1 MPKVSIVN
9 LGCPKNLVDS
19 ETLLGNLGKEGFVN
33 TPNAEDAELVLV
45 NTCGFI
51 EEAKRESIEEILKLR
66 HLKGEGKKLLVFGCL
81 AKRYGD
87 ELKKEI
93 PEIDALW
100 GVGEEEKIV
109 DYCKKAVG
117 SQKRI
122 EDGQKNNEKEGPM
135 SGMGR
140 LGTGPFAYLKVAE
153 GCSRGCT
160 YCVIPDIRGPYRS
173 TEPEKIL
180 RKAEEHI
187 ASGIRELVLVAQD
200 IGSYGREFG
209 GYTLVSLLKDMASIS
224 GDFWIRLL
232 YLYPTAINDELLSL
246 LSYEHKICKYL
257 DVPLQHSENRI
268 LKAMGRAGT
277 RESYTH
283 LIRRIRDAVPGAAL
297 RTTFIVGFPGEKDDD
312 FRGLRRFVEQM
323 RFERLGVFV
332 YSKEEGTPAAEMK
345 GTVPKKIKEER
356 RDEIMRIQ
364 SRISLDI
371 NKTLVGKRFKTIVDE
386 TDGDTII
393 GRLSSQAP
401 EIDGVVIIEKKH
413 GAMRTA
419 HGVSGRKIQ
428 KNAARLSF
436 HPSRSLRPGEFVE
449 VEIKEAYDY
458 DLRGELV
465 E

>member
-1 MPKVSIVN
+1 MPKVSIVS

-19 ETLLGNLGKEGFVN
+19 ETLLGNLGKEGFEN

-66 HLKGEGKKLLVFGCL
+66 HLRGEGKKLLVFGCL
-81 AKRYGD
+81 AKRYGN
-87 ELKKEI
+87 ELMKEI

-117 SQKRI
+117 SKQPLVDDQGNNDKR
-122 EDGQKNNEKEGPM
+122 GPM
-135 SGMGR
+135 PGKANLERGSY
-140 LGTGPFAYLKVAE
+140 AYLKIAE

-187 ASGIRELVLVAQD
+187 ASGIRELVLIAQD

-209 GYTLVSLLKDMASIS
+209 GYTLVSLLKDMASIT

-232 YLYPTAINDELLSL
+232 YLYPTAINEELLSL
-246 LSYEHKICKYL
+246 ISHEHKICKYL
-257 DVPLQHSENRI
+257 DVPLQHSEDRI
-268 LKAMGRAGT
+268 LRAMGRTGT
-277 RESYTH
+277 KESYSDM
-283 LIRRIRDAVPGAAL
+283 IRRIRDEVPGAAL
-297 RTTFIVGFPGEKDDD
+297 RTTFIVGFPGETGDEYQ
-312 FRGLRRFVEQM
+312 GLKTFIEET

-332 YSKEEGTPAAEMK
+332 YSKEEGTPAAGMK
-345 GTVPKKIKEER
+345 GNVPRKVKEER
-356 RDEIMRIQ
+356 RDEIMRVQ

-371 NKTLVGKRFKTIVDE
+371 NKTLVGQRFRVLVDE

-401 EIDGVVIIEKKH
+401 EIDGVVIIEKKDKAMSTVH
-413 GAMRTA
+413 GA
-419 HGVSGRKIQ
+419 SGRKKD
-428 KNAARLSF
+428 KNASRLTLD
-436 HPSRSLRPGEFVE
+436 PSRLLRAGEFVE
-449 VEIKEAYDY
+449 VKIKEAYDY
-458 DLRGELV
+458 DLKGELV

>member
-1 MPKVSIVN
+1 MPKISIVS

-19 ETLLGNLGKEGFVN
+19 ETLLGNLGREGFE
-33 TPNAEDAELVLV
+33 NAPDAKDAELVLV

-66 HLKGEGKKLLVFGCL
+66 HLKKQGKKLLVFGCL

-100 GVGEEEKIV
+100 GVGEEESIV

-117 SQKRI
+117 SQQLLVGDQGNK
-122 EDGQKNNEKEGPM
+122 DTQGLVPEKGH
-135 SGMGR
+135 SGRGSY
-140 LGTGPFAYLKVAE
+140 AYLKIAE

-160 YCVIPDIRGPYRS
+160 YCVIPAIRGPYRS
-173 TEPEKIL
+173 AEPEKIL

-187 ASGIRELVLVAQD
+187 SHGIRELILVAQD
-200 IGSYGREFG
+200 IAGYGREFG
-209 GYTLVSLLKDMASIS
+209 GYTLVSLLKDMASIT

-246 LSYEHKICKYL
+246 ISQEHKICRYL
-257 DVPLQHSENRI
+257 DIPLQHSENRI
-268 LKAMGRAGT
+268 LRAMGRAGT
-277 RESYTH
+277 RESYTQM
-283 LIRRIRDAVPGAAL
+283 IRRIRDAVPGAAL
-297 RTTFIVGFPGEKDDD
+297 RTTFIVGFPGETDNE
-312 FRGLRRFVEQM
+312 FQGLRAFIEQT

-332 YSKEEGTPAAEMK
+332 YSKEEGTPAAGMK
-345 GTVPKKIKEER
+345 GNVPRKVKEER
-356 RDEIMRIQ
+356 RNEVMRVQ

-371 NKTLVGKRFKTIVDE
+371 NSALVGQRFRAVVDE
-386 TDGDTII
+386 VDGGTII
-393 GRLSSQAP
+393 ARLSSQAP
-401 EIDGVVIIEKKH
+401 EIDGVVLIEEKYR
-413 GAMRTA
+413 AMNAVREA
-419 HGVSGRKIQ
+419 SGKTRD
-428 KNAARLSF
+428 KNASRLTL
-436 HPSRSLRPGEFVE
+436 HPSRSLKQGEFVE

>member
-1 MPKVSIVN
+1 MPKVSIVS

-100 GVGEEEKIV
+100 GVGEEQKIV
-109 DYCKKAVG
+109 EYCKEAVG
-117 SQKRI
+117 SQERFVG
-122 EDGQKNNEKEGPM
+122 ERRNNEEVEPM
-135 SGMGR
+135 AEVGR
-140 LGTGPFAYLKVAE
+140 LGTGSYSYLKIAE

-160 YCVIPDIRGPYRS
+160 YCVIPAIRGPYRS
-173 TEPEKIL
+173 AEPERIL

-187 ASGIRELVLVAQD
+187 SHGTRELIVVAQD

-209 GYTLVSLLKDMASIS
+209 GYTLVSLLKDMASIR

-283 LIRRIRDAVPGAAL
+283 LIRRIRDAVPGATL
-297 RTTFIVGFPGEKDDD
+297 RTTFIVGFPGETDDD
-312 FRGLRRFVEQM
+312 LRGLRRFLEQM
-323 RFERLGVFV
+323 RFESLGVFV
-332 YSKEEGTPAAEMK
+332 YSKEEGTPAAGMK
-345 GTVPKKIKEER
+345 KNVPKQLKEER

-364 SRISLDI
+364 SRISLDM
-371 NKTLVGKRFKTIVDE
+371 NKALVGQRFKILVDE
-386 TDGDTII
+386 TEDDILI

-401 EIDGVVIIEKKH
+401 EIDGVVIIEETH
-413 GAMRTA
+413 RAMSTVREA
-419 HGVSGRKIQ
+419 SGKTRD
-428 KNAARLSF
+428 KNASRLTL
-436 HPSRSLRPGEFVE
+436 HPSRSFRQGEFVE

>member
-1 MPKVSIVN
+1 MPKVSIVS

-66 HLKGEGKKLLVFGCL
+66 HLKEEGKKILVFGCL

-100 GVGEEEKIV
+100 GVGEEQKIV
-109 DYCKKAVG
+109 EYCKEAVG
-117 SQKRI
+117 SQERFVG
-122 EDGQKNNEKEGPM
+122 ERRNNQEVEPM
-135 SGMGR
+135 TEEGR
-140 LGTGPFAYLKVAE
+140 LGTGSYAYLKIAE

-160 YCVIPDIRGPYRS
+160 YCVIPAIRGPYRS
-173 TEPEKIL
+173 AEPERIL

-187 ASGIRELVLVAQD
+187 SHGVRELILVAQD
-200 IGSYGREFG
+200 IGSYGREFD

-246 LSYEHKICKYL
+246 LSYERKICKYL

-283 LIRRIRDAVPGAAL
+283 LVRRIRDAVPGAAL
-297 RTTFIVGFPGEKDDD
+297 RTTFIVGFPGETDDD
-312 FRGLRRFVEQM
+312 FRGLRGFVEQM

-332 YSKEEGTPAAEMK
+332 YSKEEGTPAAGMK
-345 GTVPKKIKEER
+345 KNVPKKLKEER

-371 NKTLVGKRFKTIVDE
+371 NRALIGQRFKVLVDE
-386 TDGDTII
+386 TEGDTLI

-401 EIDGVVIIEKKH
+401 EIDGVVIIEEKYR
-413 GAMRTA
+413 AMSTVREA
-419 HGVSGRKIQ
+419 SGKTRD
-428 KNAARLSF
+428 KNASLLSL
-436 HPSRSLRPGEFVE
+436 HPSRSFRQGEFVE

>member
-1 MPKVSIVN
+1 MPKVSIVS

-19 ETLLGNLGKEGFVN
+19 ETLLGNLGKEGFEN

-81 AKRYGD
+81 AKRYGN
-87 ELKKEI
+87 ELMKEI

-109 DYCKKAVG
+109 DYCKEAVG
-117 SQKRI
+117 SQKLI
-122 EDGQKNNEKEGPM
+122 EDGQRRIKEIGSM
-135 SGMGR
+135 TERGR
-140 LGTGPFAYLKVAE
+140 LGTGSYAYLKIAE

-160 YCVIPDIRGPYRS
+160 YCVIPDIRGPYKS
-173 TEPEKIL
+173 AEPEKIL

-187 ASGIRELVLVAQD
+187 ASGIRELVVVAQD
-200 IGSYGREFG
+200 IASYGREFG
-209 GYTLVSLLKDMASIS
+209 GYSLVSLLKDMASIR

-246 LSYEHKICKYL
+246 MSREHKICRYL
-257 DVPLQHSENRI
+257 DIPLQHSEDGI
-268 LKAMGRAGT
+268 LRAMGRAGT
-277 RESYTH
+277 KESYTH
-283 LIRRIRDAVPGAAL
+283 MIRRIRDAVPGAAL
-297 RTTFIVGFPGEKDDD
+297 RTTFIVGFPGETEND
-312 FRGLRRFVEQM
+312 FGGLRTFVEQM

-332 YSKEEGTPAAEMK
+332 YSKEEGTPAAGMK
-345 GTVPKKIKEER
+345 GNVPKKIKEER
-356 RDEIMRIQ
+356 RDEIMRVQ
-364 SRISLDI
+364 SKISLDI
-371 NKTLVGKRFKTIVDE
+371 NKTLVGQRFRVIVDE
-386 TDGDTII
+386 TDRNTII

-413 GAMRTA
+413 GA
-419 HGVSGRKIQ
+419 VSTVHSAKEEKSRK
-428 KNAARLSF
+428 NDSRLTS
-436 HPSRSLRPGEFVE
+436 HLSRLLRPGEFVN
-449 VEIKEAYDY
+449 VKICDAYDY

>member
-1 MPKVSIVN
+1 MPKVSIVS

-19 ETLLGNLGKEGFVN
+19 ETLLGNLGKEGFEN

-51 EEAKRESIEEILKLR
+51 DEAKRESIEEILKLR

-81 AKRYGD
+81 AKRYGN
-87 ELKKEI
+87 ELMKEI

-109 DYCKKAVG
+109 EYCKEVAGRRKGIAG
-117 SQKRI
+117 
-122 EDGQKNNEKEGPM
+122 GQRNKEERGRMSEK
-135 SGMGR
+135 GR
-140 LGTGPFAYLKVAE
+140 LGTGPFAYLKIAE

-173 TEPEKIL
+173 AEPEKIL
-180 RKAEEHI
+180 TKAREHI
-187 ASGIRELVLVAQD
+187 ARGIRELVLVAQD

-209 GYTLVSLLKDMASIS
+209 GYTLVSLLKDVASIP

-246 LSYEHKICKYL
+246 ISQENKLCRYL
-257 DVPLQHSENRI
+257 DIPLQHSEDRI
-268 LKAMGRAGT
+268 LRAMGRAGT
-277 RESYTH
+277 KESYAH
-283 LIRRIRDAVPGAAL
+283 MIRRIRDAVPGATL
-297 RTTFIVGFPGEKDDD
+297 RTTFIVGFPGETEDD
-312 FRGLRRFVEQM
+312 FAGLRNFIEQM

-332 YSKEEGTPAAEMK
+332 YSKEEGTPAAKMERN
-345 GTVPKKIKEER
+345 VPRRVKEER
-356 RDEIMRIQ
+356 RNEVMRIQ

-371 NKTLVGKRFKTIVDE
+371 NKALIGQRFRAIVDE
-386 TDGDTII
+386 VEGDTII
-393 GRLSSQAP
+393 ARLSSQAP
-401 EIDGVVIIEKKH
+401 DIDGVVIIEKKH
-413 GAMRTA
+413 GARSTV
-419 HGVSGRKIQ
+419 HGAKGRKTDKDASHPI
-428 KNAARLSF
+428 S
-436 HPSRSLRPGEFVE
+436 HPSRLLRPGAFVN
-449 VEIKEAYDY
+449 VKILDAYDY